1 MGVLILKEKTF
12 LFVNLAVDCGF
23 FGVNHGI
30 AYLVHIIRKNGFN
43 VSVINIVKDIT
54 AEEFKKQIESLNPLI
69 VGYSFMS
76 LQVKY
81 LIKYSKVI
89 QNLSLLQIAG
99 GVGATLEPE
108 TILQTSVDGF
118 VIGEGEIPLDSLL
131 KTINQDGNIYNTK
144 GFCWQKDGELIKNE
158 IPQYLNNLDQFD
170 FPDYS
175 VFDRKIVIYDLIYD
189 IQSINSNINIMLS
202 RGCPYA
208 CPYCSNKA
216 IRSVYPS
223 SKNYFRIPSVKY
235 SINLLE
241 NLIKQYPE
249 SKHISFED
257 DLLTA
262 NKEWFWP
269 FAEEYRKR
277 IRLPYRV
284 NIRTETLNTDIVKA
298 LKESGCVTA
307 SIGIESG
314 NEELRKKVLKRH
326 ASNKEI
332 IEKSKM
338 IKKAGIKLYTYNM
351 IGIPFETKEQMRDTL
366 ILNRKIG
373 ADFGQSTFF
382 CPFPG
387 TELYEICKKYSLLK
401 ESEVYEI
408 SSNYVDKPFIIQT
421 SEQEKQTLKAQER
434 ILDYFKWQSMKY
446 KQRNLRLTCS
456 NPIAVWYYS
465 MRLLAIY
472 FIKKFSSPKNKLY
485 WWIVDSK
492 LKKQLDKTFQ
502 KYR

>member
-1 MGVLILKEKTF
+1 MLKEKNNKTF

-30 AYLVHIIRKNGFN
+30 AYLVPIVRKNGFN
-43 VSVINIVKDIT
+43 VSVINIVNNISE
-54 AEEFKKQIESLNPLI
+54 EEFRKQIESLNPSI

-81 LIKYSKVI
+81 LIKYSKAI
-89 QNLSLLQIAG
+89 KNLLLLQIAG

-108 TILQTSVDGF
+108 RVLKTSVDGF

-131 KTINQDGNIYNTK
+131 KTINQEGDIYGTK
-144 GFCWQKDGELIKNE
+144 GFYWNKNNELIKNE
-158 IPQYLNNLDQFD
+158 IPQYLTDLDQVD

-175 VFDRKIVIYDLIYD
+175 VFNRKIVVYDVIFD
-189 IQSINSNINIMLS
+189 IHSIQSNINVMLS
-202 RGCPYA
+202 RGCPYT

-223 SKNYFRIPSVKY
+223 FKNYFRIPSVEY

-249 SKHISFED
+249 AKHISFED

-262 NKEWFWP
+262 NKGWFLP
-269 FAEEYRKR
+269 FAEEYRKK

-284 NIRTETLNTDIVKA
+284 NVRTECINQDIVNAMK
-298 LKESGCVTA
+298 KSGCVTA
-307 SIGIESG
+307 SLGIESG
-314 NEELRKKVLKRH
+314 SEELRRKVLKRH
-326 ASNKEI
+326 PGNAEI
-332 IEKSKM
+332 IEKSRL
-338 IKKAGIKLYTYNM
+338 IKQAGITLFTYNM

-373 ADFGQSTFF
+373 ANFGQSTFF
-382 CPFPG
+382 YPFTG
-387 TELYEICKKYSLLK
+387 TELYEICKTQGLLK
-401 ESEVYEI
+401 NEGLNEI
-408 SSNYVDKPFIIQT
+408 STNYNTKPLIFQT
-421 SEQEKQTLKAQER
+421 PAQEKETLKAQEK
-434 ILDYFKWQSMKY
+434 IMDFFNWQSMKY

-465 MRLLAIY
+465 VRLTAIY
-472 FIKKFSSPKNKLY
+472 FIKKFLSPRNKLY

-492 LKKQLDKTFQ
+492 FKKQLDIIFQ
-502 KYR
+502 KHHR